1 MLLFFNGMIGT
12 RFILECCG
20 RLSLI
25 LLYRSVTRSGARLY
39 RVYLRK
45 VRAQLLEPPL
55 DLLDLDKLHAD

>member
-1 MLLFFNGMIGT
+1 M
-12 RFILECCG
+12 
-20 RLSLI
+20 SLY
-25 LLYRSVTRSGARLY
+25 YRIVTRSGARLY